1 MKLQHIFYCISKQN
15 NKIRCTQPT
24 CLLIILRILFGP
36 FADQKKGGGL
46 KKKKESAVVAHTFNL
61 STWQADLCGLE
72 VSLV

>member
-36 FADQKKGGGL
+36 FADQKKGGGGVEEE
-46 KKKKESAVVAHTFNL
+46 KGASGSGAHLQFQCL
-61 STWQADLCGLE
+61 AGKGRQISVC
-72 VSLV
+72 